1 MEEALQAVAA
11 AAVAAA
17 AQVRML
23 SDCRRHPEAELHF
36 EAGAEPLR
44 NAGGKRKARRRVGRI
59 HPRPNSGSS
68 LQTRA
73 GSPTA
78 STDSSR
84 ESTPD
89 KELPHQVAP
98 TSAPTTPAVESVPV
112 ENCVNKAKRQR
123 DSSPARVPAVMSELT
138 ISDFGDMASIYKAE
152 LERKSTSA
160 YNESL
165 QDPGKSLAERK
176 YQGKATSGGDVSNWA
191 INHRREVLKEERQ
204 EYQNRAAAQHCEA
217 VHLSRGI
224 NDPFTRKACGQGC
237 GRIPPSAG
245 ELLSR
250 ADLYK

>member
-1 MEEALQAVAA
+1 
-11 AAVAAA
+11 
-17 AQVRML
+17 
-23 SDCRRHPEAELHF
+23 
-36 EAGAEPLR
+36 
-44 NAGGKRKARRRVGRI
+44 
-59 HPRPNSGSS
+59 
-68 LQTRA
+68 
-73 GSPTA
+73 
-78 STDSSR
+78 
-84 ESTPD
+84 
-89 KELPHQVAP
+89 
-98 TSAPTTPAVESVPV
+98 
-112 ENCVNKAKRQR
+112 
-123 DSSPARVPAVMSELT
+123 MSELT

-217 VHLSRGI
+217 VHLCI
-224 NDPFTRKACGQGC
+224 NNPFTRKACGQGC
-237 GRIPPSAG
+237 GCIPPSAG

>member
-1 MEEALQAVAA
+1 MEEALQAVPA

-44 NAGGKRKARRRVGRI
+44 NAGKRKSRRKARKM

-73 GSPTA
+73 ESPTA

-89 KELPHQVAP
+89 KELPRQVAP
-98 TSAPTTPAVESVPV
+98 TSAPTTPPAAVESVPV

-123 DSSPARVPAVMSELT
+123 DSSPARLPAMMSELT

-217 VHLSRGI
+217 VHLCI
-224 NDPFTRKACGQGC
+224 NNPFTRKACGQGC
-237 GRIPPSAG
+237 GCIPPSAG

>member
-1 MEEALQAVAA
+1 MLAANARLGAGLEEFIPDQTA
-11 AAVAAA
+11 
-17 AQVRML
+17 
-23 SDCRRHPEAELHF
+23 DLHF
-36 EAGAEPLR
+36 KPGLDHRLPVRTA
-44 NAGGKRKARRRVGRI
+44 VGRA
-59 HPRPNSGSS
+59 PRTRSFQS
-68 LQTRA
+68 L
-73 GSPTA
+73 
-78 STDSSR
+78 
-84 ESTPD
+84 
-89 KELPHQVAP
+89 AP
-98 TSAPTTPAVESVPV
+98 TSAPTTPPAAVESVPV

-123 DSSPARVPAVMSELT
+123 DSSPARLPAMMSELT

-217 VHLSRGI
+217 VHLSRCI
-224 NDPFTRKACGQGC
+224 NNPFTRKACGQGC
-237 GRIPPSAG
+237 GCIPPSAG

>member
-89 KELPHQVAP
+89 KERPHQVAP

-152 LERKSTSA
+152 LERKSTT
-160 YNESL
+160 
-165 QDPGKSLAERK
+165 DER
-176 YQGKATSGGDVSNWA
+176 
-191 INHRREVLKEERQ
+191 
-204 EYQNRAAAQHCEA
+204 
-217 VHLSRGI
+217 
-224 NDPFTRKACGQGC
+224 F
-237 GRIPPSAG
+237 
-245 ELLSR
+245 
-250 ADLYK
+250 